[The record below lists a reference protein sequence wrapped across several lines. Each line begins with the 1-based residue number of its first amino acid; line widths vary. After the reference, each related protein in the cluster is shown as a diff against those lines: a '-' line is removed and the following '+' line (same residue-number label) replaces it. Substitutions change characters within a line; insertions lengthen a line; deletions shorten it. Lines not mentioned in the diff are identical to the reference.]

1 MRTAKYHSIRDE
13 ILDLIAELDVGDALP
28 PERTLAPQF
37 GVSRMT
43 LRRAVEELIRE
54 GRLQRRHGSGTFVA
68 EPKIAQGLAVT
79 SFSEDMR
86 QRGAVPSSRILGVDE
101 VHAGARLGR
110 VLEISPG
117 DMVVKVLR
125 LRLADD
131 APMALETLH
140 VPHSLVPGLS
150 GEDLEQRSFYDLL
163 ARQYRIPVAAGIQ
176 TIEPT
181 VTNAEESALLDVP
194 VHSPALLFEVTT
206 ETETGR
212 VAEFTRAVYRGD
224 RYRITIELGA
234 DAEHRTRSFR
244 PDPHAIVPRGHRP
257 AS

>member
-79 SFSEDMR
+79 SFSEDMK
-86 QRGAVPSSRILGVDE
+86 QRGAVPSSRTLGVDE

-117 DMVVKVLR
+117 DTVVKVLR

-140 VPHSLVPGLS
+140 VPRSVAPHLDGDSLTG
-150 GEDLEQRSFYDLL
+150 RSFYELL
-163 ARQYRIPVAAGIQ
+163 EAEYGIVLDGGVQ
-176 TIEPT
+176 TIEAT
-181 VTNAEESALLDVP
+181 VTDETESEFLEVP
-194 VHSPALLFEVTT
+194 VHSPAFLFERTSRAT
-206 ETETGR
+206 DGR
-212 VAEFTRAVYRGD
+212 VVEFVRSVYRGD
-224 RYRITIELGA
+224 RYKFRVELRPQSA
-234 DAEHRTRSFR
+234 PTTRSSER
-244 PDPHAIVPRGHRP
+244 
-257 AS
+257 